1 MEKSKWRRRLFL
13 AGKVFG
19 WFLLI
24 SVLFAFVCGWIAYVW
39 PGPKF
44 IGSPPASG
52 GIQRNNLDLGD
63 HGIRWGK
70 WGKQFRPRARWD
82 LGLALFA
89 GPIVHYFWGWDVY
102 NDSVCVKAQITDL
115 AISGDDGDILITLLL
130 EPNHTHYS
138 WRMNHPEDESAGR
151 NWILVEIDENIRKN
165 FPIIPDLAI
174 GDTVKVCGEWVYDR
188 AHDHNEIHPA
198 HWVEI
203 LEMGNAP
210 KK

>member
-1 MEKSKWRRRLFL
+1 MFGRGQNSSVRRRPVAEFSAIIWTL
-13 AGKVFG
+13 ATTESAGVNGANNSGHEPAGTSG
-19 WFLLI
+19 WRCLRVQSYTTF
-24 SVLFAFVCGWIAYVW
+24 
-39 PGPKF
+39 
-44 IGSPPASG
+44 
-52 GIQRNNLDLGD
+52 
-63 HGIRWGK
+63 
-70 WGKQFRPRARWD
+70 
-82 LGLALFA
+82 
-89 GPIVHYFWGWDVY
+89 GWDVY